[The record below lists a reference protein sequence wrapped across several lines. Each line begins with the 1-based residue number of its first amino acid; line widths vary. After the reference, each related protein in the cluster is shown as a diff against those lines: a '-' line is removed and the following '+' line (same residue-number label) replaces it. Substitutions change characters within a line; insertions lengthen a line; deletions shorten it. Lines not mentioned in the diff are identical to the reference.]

1 MLAEN
6 QQLKAVNE
14 QLDELLASHE
24 VKLQK
29 QAADLEDI
37 AAENDAN
44 FDEMKKQQ
52 SEVEKDK
59 RSLERVVHELEDRIE
74 ELEAN
79 LQHTEEQLSTKA
91 AEVED
96 IGSDLV
102 KAKSKNTEL
111 EARIN
116 VDIGSHEEMANRIH
130 FLEEELDRME
140 EAKEDEVR
148 VVESRQ
154 KAAYAK
160 TEDLEDEV
168 RELKRDLERVEQEK
182 RESEFQMDKISS
194 NLEKKYAAG
203 TDFTSFIRISI
214 ISRVPG
220 TA

>member
-1 MLAEN
+1 MWHHLKPWKKLLAEN
-6 QQLKAVNE
+6 QQLKVVNE
-14 QLDELLASHE
+14 ELDELLASHE
-24 VKLQK
+24 NKLQK

-79 LQHTEEQLSTKA
+79 LQHTEEQLSTKS
-91 AEVED
+91 AEVEE

-116 VDIGSHEEMANRIH
+116 VDLGNVA
-130 FLEEELDRME
+130 F
-140 EAKEDEVR
+140 
-148 VVESRQ
+148 
-154 KAAYAK
+154 
-160 TEDLEDEV
+160 
-168 RELKRDLERVEQEK
+168 
-182 RESEFQMDKISS
+182 
-194 NLEKKYAAG
+194 
-203 TDFTSFIRISI
+203 
-214 ISRVPG
+214 
-220 TA
+220 